1 MLTISGP
8 FLFECKCSDDLS
20 RIVVHL
26 IFSAMFTHLDS
37 ARVQVRIFNH
47 FIPKLIYCIIMET
60 VNFLKINEEI
70 ENQNMRGSRKFCQ
83 IGYKFDVLFCS

>member
-1 MLTISGP
+1 MKFKCFSSIKFLFTISGP

-37 ARVQVRIFNH
+37 ARVQVRISNH
-47 FIPKLIYCIIMET
+47 FTTKLIYCLILRK
-60 VNFLKINEEI
+60 VDFLK
-70 ENQNMRGSRKFCQ
+70 R
-83 IGYKFDVLFCS
+83 